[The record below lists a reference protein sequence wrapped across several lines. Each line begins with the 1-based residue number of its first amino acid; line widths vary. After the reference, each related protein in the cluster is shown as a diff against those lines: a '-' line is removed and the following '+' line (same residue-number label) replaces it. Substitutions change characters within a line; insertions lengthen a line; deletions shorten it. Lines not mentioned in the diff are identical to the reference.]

1 MKSNERIRAVVM
13 MAGAC
18 GLLGAAL
25 SGGCVGYA
33 SYPPVDGATMAV
45 NNPNAPP
52 TDTLMTQSLR
62 WLVDK
67 YPPQTG
73 GPAIAGEK
81 YFAINLPKGVRK
93 STYERVAERVSPAA
107 VPLTAENY
115 TQLPIY
121 HVAQLWVRSRVAKVT
136 VLRPRQ
142 ELGLNSKGQP
152 AYEGITL
159 HMEGGF
165 QPWRVVRWQTWE
177 IGVID
182 TPELYFCPTS
192 EWPEKIRP
200 VRESPAEPQAQ
211 PEETV
216 PPFAPGQSQEP
227 N

>member
-1 MKSNERIRAVVM
+1 MNTNQRTRTVLAASA
-13 MAGAC
+13 AC
-18 GLLGAAL
+18 LLVGAAL

-33 SYPPVDGATMAV
+33 SYPPVEGATMAV

-81 YFAINLPKGVRK
+81 YFAINLPNGVRK
-93 STYERVAERVSPAA
+93 STYERVAERVSSAA

-115 TQLPIY
+115 TELPIY
-121 HVAQLWVRSRVAKVT
+121 HVAQVWVRSRVAKVT

-142 ELGLNSKGQP
+142 ELGVNSRGQP
-152 AYEGITL
+152 AYEGVTL

-177 IGVID
+177 VGVID
-182 TPELYFCPTS
+182 TPEMYFCPAE
-192 EWPEKIRP
+192 EWPSKAKP
-200 VRESPAEPQAQ
+200 VQEAAVP
-211 PEETV
+211 ETV
-216 PPFAPGQSQEP
+216 PPFAPGEGP
-227 N
+227 GAD